1 MAGKQ
6 QQARY
11 AVVVT
16 KDTVEEW
23 TLYVSADSPTDASE
37 AAGEIVANC
46 TFRAYEVIH
55 SEYYLDPR
63 PIDPRHT
70 AEPIR
75 LDAAQGMVCA
85 VCLKTVEWTGI
96 AADDP
101 DNRSGKT
108 IPGPWVHA
116 ALESPEMRS

>member
-16 KDTVEEW
+16 KHTVEEW
-23 TLYVSADSPTDASE
+23 TLYVSANSPTEASE

-46 TFRAYEVIH
+46 MFPDYEIVH
-55 SEYYLDPR
+55 SEYYFDPN
-63 PIDPRHT
+63 PVDPRH
-70 AEPIR
+70 AVEPTR
-75 LDAAQGMVCA
+75 LDDTQGMVCA
-85 VCLKTVEWTGI
+85 VCLKTVEWTGV

-108 IPGPWVHA
+108 IPGPWVH
-116 ALESPEMRS
+116 RQ